1 MILEQHPPNIR
12 QPLRLP
18 DDAYGHTAAVRQT
31 IPPAT
36 LADFPLSHLRLFS
49 LIHTVHVPCWKGCCH
64 RQTCQAWT
72 DGMAASTTER
82 LDHEMAVSTA
92 AWSERGAGAV
102 QEANLVI
109 TVAWLRE

>member
-1 MILEQHPPNIR
+1 MILEQHPQNIR

-18 DDAYGHTAAVRQT
+18 DDAYGHTALVRRTISSAV
-31 IPPAT
+31 

-49 LIHTVHVPCWKGCCH
+49 LIHTAHVPCWKGYCH

-72 DGMAASTTER
+72 AEMASSTMER
-82 LDHEMAVSTA
+82 LDHEMQLSIA
-92 AWSERGAGAV
+92 AWSERGDGAV

>member
-18 DDAYGHTAAVRQT
+18 DDAYGHTALIRQT
-31 IPPAT
+31 IPSAT

-49 LIHTVHVPCWKGCCH
+49 LIHTVHVPCWKGYCQ
-64 RQTCQAWT
+64 RQTCHAWT
-72 DGMAASTTER
+72 AEMVASTVER
-82 LDHEMAVSTA
+82 LDQEMKLSTA
-92 AWSERGAGAV
+92 VWSERGVGAV